1 MVDSFLLTLPTL
13 AALLYTPWAP
23 SLQGMCPPI
32 GCLALEHLDSGAH
45 RRGVGI
51 LTQLWHKCLEP
62 LSRSSTCRDCKCRD
76 KEALRE
82 ELLQWSRL

>member
-1 MVDSFLLTLPTL
+1 MNIY
-13 AALLYTPWAP
+13 LYN
-23 SLQGMCPPI
+23 LQTI
-32 GCLALEHLDSGAH
+32 YSA

-51 LTQLWHKCLEP
+51 LTQLWHKCLAP

>member
-1 MVDSFLLTLPTL
+1 M
-13 AALLYTPWAP
+13 
-23 SLQGMCPPI
+23 
-32 GCLALEHLDSGAH
+32 
-45 RRGVGI
+45 GI

-82 ELLQWSRL
+82 ELLQWSRLLVQGLPTPNSRE